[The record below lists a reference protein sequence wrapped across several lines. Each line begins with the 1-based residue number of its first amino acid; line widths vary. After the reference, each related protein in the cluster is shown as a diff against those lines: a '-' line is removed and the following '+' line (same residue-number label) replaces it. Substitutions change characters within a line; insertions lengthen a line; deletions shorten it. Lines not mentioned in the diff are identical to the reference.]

1 MATNKQQLIDKLLAT
16 DNYSAPLS
24 EVKQVAEK
32 LRINPQYPIILI
44 GGTNGKGSTCA
55 FLTTILSNAGYK
67 VGTFTSPHVFDYN
80 ERICLNNTPVSDGE
94 LEEALLQ
101 IIATSEKN
109 LGLFKSFVLASHL
122 IFSNH
127 KIDIA
132 IIEVGIGGLNDAT
145 NIFSPSIS
153 AISSIGMDHCE
164 LLGNS
169 IEEIGLNK
177 AGIFRSNQPAL
188 IAGNNIPEPVITY
201 AQSINAKLQIINRNF
216 SYNKQQI
223 SWDFLSESVC
233 YYGLPMP
240 SLRGN
245 EQLNNAALSIA
256 ILNNLRDKFPVNLG
270 QIKSGLLQT
279 SLVGRFQVLPG
290 TPQIVL
296 DTAHNP
302 QAIEMLLQNMLKLPF
317 AKRNLAVFGCAKDK
331 DWQQALRIIGD
342 KFDHWYLARIPNG
355 RSSEINKIRDFLL
368 KNGYKPSQIECFD
381 DISMA
386 VNKAHSQLEKED
398 RLVCFGSFLIVE
410 SAYKIIKS

>member
-1 MATNKQQLIDKLLAT
+1 MAANKQQLIEKLLAT
-16 DNYSAPLS
+16 DNYSAPLA
-24 EVKQVAEK
+24 EVKLVADK
-32 LRINPQYPIILI
+32 LEIMPKYPIILV

-55 FLTTILSNAGYK
+55 FLTTILVNAGYK

-80 ERICLNNTPVSDGE
+80 ERICLNNSPVSDGE
-94 LEEALLQ
+94 LEEALSQ
-101 IIATSEKN
+101 VITASEKN

-122 IFSNH
+122 VFTKYN
-127 KIDIA
+127 IDIA
-132 IIEVGIGGLNDAT
+132 VIEVGIGGLNDAT
-145 NIFSPSIS
+145 NIFAPTIS
-153 AISSIGMDHCE
+153 AISSIGIDHCE

-188 IAGNNIPEPVITY
+188 IAGDNIPESVIKY
-201 AQSINAKLQIINRNF
+201 AQSINAKLEIINRDF
-216 SYNKQQI
+216 SYVRQQI
-223 SWDFLSESVC
+223 SWDFISESLC

-256 ILNNLRDKFPVNLG
+256 ILNNIRDRFPVNLG

-279 SLVGRFQVLPG
+279 SLIGRFQVLPG

-302 QAIEMLLQNMLKLPF
+302 QAIEMLIQNMLKLPF
-317 AKRNLAVFGCAKDK
+317 AKHNLAVFGCAKDK
-331 DWQQALRIIGD
+331 DWQQALKTIGD
-342 KFDHWYLARIPNG
+342 RFDHWYLARLPNE
-355 RSSEINKIRDFLL
+355 RSTDVNEIRDFLL
-368 KNGYKPSQIECFD
+368 NNGYKTSQIECFD
-381 DISMA
+381 DISTA
-386 VNKAHSQLEKED
+386 VSKAHAQLEKED

-410 SAYKIIKS
+410 SAYKIIKN

>member
-1 MATNKQQLIDKLLAT
+1 MAANKQQLIKKLLAT
-16 DNYSAPLS
+16 DNYSAPLTK
-24 EVKQVAEK
+24 VKLVADK
-32 LRINPQYPIILI
+32 LGINPKYPIILV

-55 FLTTILSNAGYK
+55 FLTTILGNAGYK

-80 ERICLNNTPVSDGE
+80 ERISLNNNPVSDNE
-94 LEEALLQ
+94 LEVALSDV
-101 IIATSEKN
+101 ISASEKN
-109 LGLFKSFVLASHL
+109 LGLFKSFVIASHL
-122 IFSNH
+122 VFSKH
-127 KIDIA
+127 KVDIA

-145 NIFSPSIS
+145 NIFTPRVS

-188 IAGNNIPEPVITY
+188 IAGDNIPESVTKY
-201 AQSINAKLQIINRNF
+201 AESINAKLQIIGKDFN
-216 SYNKQQI
+216 YQKQSI
-223 SWDFLSESVC
+223 SWDFISNSIN

-256 ILNNLRDKFPVNLG
+256 ILNSIRDKFPVNLG

-302 QAIEMLLQNMLKLPF
+302 QAIEMLIQNMLKLPF
-317 AKRNLAVFGCAKDK
+317 AKHNLAVFGCAKDK
-331 DWQQALRIIGD
+331 DWQQALKIIGD
-342 KFDHWYLARIPNG
+342 RFDHWYLARLPNE
-355 RSSEINKIRDFLL
+355 RSADVNEIKSFLL
-368 KNGYKPSQIECFD
+368 ENGYKTSQIECFD
-381 DISMA
+381 DISTA
-386 VNKAHSQLEKED
+386 VNKAHLQLGKED

-410 SAYKIIKS
+410 SAYKIIKN

>member
-94 LEEALLQ
+94 FEEALLH

-201 AQSINAKLQIINRNF
+201 AQSINAKLQIINRDF

-342 KFDHWYLARIPNG
+342 KFDHWYLAKIPNG
-355 RSSEINKIRDFLL
+355 RSSEISEIRDFLL

>member
-1 MATNKQQLIDKLLAT
+1 MAANKQQLIDKLLAT

-24 EVKQVAEK
+24 EVKQIAEK
-32 LRINPQYPIILI
+32 LRITPQYPIILI

-80 ERICLNNTPVSDGE
+80 ERICLNNNPVSDSE
-94 LEEALLQ
+94 LEDALSQ
-101 IIATSEKN
+101 VIAASEKN

-122 IFSNH
+122 IFSEH
-127 KIDIA
+127 KVDIA
-132 IIEVGIGGLNDAT
+132 IVEVGIGGLNDAT
-145 NIFSPSIS
+145 NIFTPSIS

-188 IAGNNIPEPVITY
+188 IAGSNIPESVIKY
-201 AQSINAKLQIINRNF
+201 AQSINAKLQIINRDF
-216 SYNKQQI
+216 SYNRQQI
-223 SWDFLSESVC
+223 SWDFISESLC

-256 ILNNLRDKFPVNLG
+256 ILNNIRDKFPVNLG

-279 SLVGRFQVLPG
+279 SLIGRFQVLPG

-317 AKRNLAVFGCAKDK
+317 AKHNLAVFGCAKDK

-342 KFDHWYLARIPNG
+342 KFDHWYLARIPND
-355 RSSEINKIRDFLL
+355 RSSEINEIRDFLL

-386 VNKAHSQLEKED
+386 VNKAYSQLEKED
-398 RLVCFGSFLIVE
+398 RLVCFGSFLVVE